1 MGEKE
6 MIKIELRTDDGERLE
21 LEISDQKHVCWQIMP
36 GGDGKE
42 ERGFCQWN
50 ELESDLAEGMRDVG
64 AKIVD
69 AVQLWRDNFMLA
81 N

>member
-36 GGDGKE
+36 GGDGKGRTGILPME
-42 ERGFCQWN
+42 
-50 ELESDLAEGMRDVG
+50 
-64 AKIVD
+64 
-69 AVQLWRDNFMLA
+69 
-81 N
+81 

>member
-1 MGEKE
+1 MEEEE

-21 LEISDQKHVCWQIMP
+21 LEISDQEHVSWQIEP
-36 GGDGKE
+36 GGHGKE
-42 ERGFCQWN
+42 ERGFCQWS